1 MLKKYPLEK
10 KELNNDMA
18 RNRLKTLRDFNDTD
32 LKEKLEDLKVDLAK
46 LRSEG
51 SKGTLKKDAGV
62 IRWKRRDIARVLT
75 IINERE
81 RGIK

>member
-1 MLKKYPLEK
+1 MV
-10 KELNNDMA
+10 
-18 RNRLKTLRDFNDTD
+18 RNRLKTLRELNDSD
-32 LKEKLEDLKVDLAK
+32 LKEKLDDLKVDLSK

-75 IINERE
+75 ILKERE
-81 RGIK
+81 RSKK

>member
-1 MLKKYPLEK
+1 MVRNRIKTLR
-10 KELNNDMA
+10 ELNNA
-18 RNRLKTLRDFNDTD
+18 D
-32 LKEKLEDLKVDLAK
+32 LKDKLDDLKVDLAK

-75 IINERE
+75 ILNERE
-81 RGIK
+81 KQGK